1 MGIKGKRKVVTAT
14 RYDEPTL
21 GTLGWRKPRKEPK
34 KTTPENSEHRRLCE
48 LGAKFLHKGPTG
60 SFKLQKCPF
69 VAIELVTTIQEIP
82 DIFGWDY
89 WSTTL
94 IEVKVSRT
102 DFLNDSKKPF
112 RQHPEQGIGMKR
124 LYLCPEGLIAPEE
137 IPERWGLLYENKGK
151 ITLVKEPEL
160 FETRDSASEALLYAS
175 VFRRC
180 GIKPQIFDFR
190 TTAPKVK
197 YQTQKNEIL
206 LKWHTGKPQ
215 KIGSYICT
223 VNTDEM
229 IYISDEYWDGQ
240 YWSKHRIKDV
250 QAWIYRKDLI
260 PYKNNKGA

>member
-1 MGIKGKRKVVTAT
+1 MGIKGNRKAVQANK
-14 RYDEPTL
+14 YEEPAL
-21 GTLGWRKPRKEPK
+21 GVPDWEKPRKTPK

-48 LGAKFLHKGPTG
+48 LGARFLHKGPTG

-124 LYLCPEGLIAPEE
+124 LYLCPEGLIALKE

-180 GIKPQIFDFR
+180 GIRPQIFDFR
-190 TTAPKVK
+190 NRQPSVRYTPK
-197 YQTQKNEIL
+197 QDEML
-206 LKWHTGKPQ
+206 LKWNQ
-215 KIGSYICT
+215 GSPPEPGQYMIT
-223 VNTDEM
+223 VEADG
-229 IYISDEYWDGQ
+229 IRFISKDWWDGQ
-240 YWSKHRIKDV
+240 SWDNNEKTKIK
-250 QAWIYRKDLI
+250 AWISRKDLK
-260 PYKNNKGA
+260 PFNL